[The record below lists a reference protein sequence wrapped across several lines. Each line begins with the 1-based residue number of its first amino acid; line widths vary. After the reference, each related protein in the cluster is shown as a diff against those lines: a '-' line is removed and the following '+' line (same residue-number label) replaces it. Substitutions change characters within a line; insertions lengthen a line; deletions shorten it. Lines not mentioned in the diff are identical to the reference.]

1 MEAQDCSSHCSGIR
15 PHLALRGE
23 SNFFFFSE
31 LLQEALGSSQVA
43 MGTSGN
49 LSCFLGEVRSAFK
62 LQGAPRDSSLVT
74 AGEEGLI
81 SS

>member
-23 SNFFFFSE
+23 SNFFFFE
-31 LLQEALGSSQVA
+31 LLQEALGSSRVA

-49 LSCFLGEVRSAFK
+49 LSCFLGEVRSAFE
-62 LQGAPRDSSLVT
+62 LQGAPQDSSLVT
-74 AGEEGLI
+74 AGE
-81 SS
+81 

>member
-23 SNFFFFSE
+23 SNFFFSE
-31 LLQEALGSSQVA
+31 LLQEALGSSRDA

-49 LSCFLGEVRSAFK
+49 LSCFLGEVRSAFE
-62 LQGAPRDSSLVT
+62 LRGAPRDSSLVT
-74 AGEEGLI
+74 AGE
-81 SS
+81 

>member
-23 SNFFFFSE
+23 SNFFFFE
-31 LLQEALGSSQVA
+31 LLQEALGSSRVA